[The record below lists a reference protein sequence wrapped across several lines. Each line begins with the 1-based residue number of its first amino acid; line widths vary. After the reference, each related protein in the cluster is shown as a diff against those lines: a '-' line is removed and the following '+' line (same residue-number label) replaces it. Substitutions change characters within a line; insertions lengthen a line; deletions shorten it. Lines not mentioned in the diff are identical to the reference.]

1 MKKKEIKKTKL
12 KPRTKAEVKRDQY
25 TVVLEDVRR
34 QFGVIKEGFSG
45 VNKRF
50 DRLDKKVD
58 DNHRET
64 NDNFKTLFKFRN
76 EMMNFKDET
85 KDNFKVNFEYL
96 SKIDDEVQSIKEEMA
111 EMRNNII
118 NGERID
124 PVKFFEIER
133 RVGVVE
139 KKLNI
144 TAI

>member
-12 KPRTKAEVKRDQY
+12 KPRKKAEAKKDQF
-25 TVVLEDVRR
+25 TVVLEEMRY
-34 QFGVIKEGFSG
+34 QFGVMSEGFSG

-50 DRLDKKVD
+50 DKLDRKVD
-58 DNHRET
+58 SNS
-64 NDNFKTLFKFRN
+64 NFKNT
-76 EMMNFKDET
+76 
-85 KDNFKVNFEYL
+85 FEYL

-118 NGERID
+118 NGEKID

-133 RVGVVE
+133 RVEIVE
-139 KKLNI
+139 KELKI